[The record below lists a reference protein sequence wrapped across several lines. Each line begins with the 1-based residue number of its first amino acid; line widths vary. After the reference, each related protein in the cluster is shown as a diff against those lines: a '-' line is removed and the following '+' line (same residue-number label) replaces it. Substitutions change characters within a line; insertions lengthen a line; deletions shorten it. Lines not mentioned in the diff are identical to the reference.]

1 MVEAVP
7 DLKILTKLVAVI
19 AICGL
24 AQGCVST
31 SYHNMGKGKAASQ
44 INERMVSFWV
54 NDRVFSRMYSCVFVV
69 PAKETAFGVLQ
80 VAERSLQR
88 HLYEKFDRVIPGHS
102 VKRIARRKLIE
113 IGNTRGIRRFGE
125 KMNCPVTASIQV
137 RELKNDFMVFY
148 ARKSLKLEV
157 SLKDAKTNELLWQA
171 SHNAGRGDGALPLSP
186 LSAVSSVIR
195 ASRLSGDGEQFASIV
210 DDAVRR
216 MARTLPSFRL
226 DHLEASPPTRLNR
239 G

>member
-1 MVEAVP
+1 MF
-7 DLKILTKLVAVI
+7 DLFALAKVVAVT

-24 AQGCVST
+24 VQGCVKT
-31 SYHNMGKGKAASQ
+31 SYHTIGKGEVPSQ
-44 INERMVSFWV
+44 INERRVSFWV
-54 NDRVFSRMYSCVFVV
+54 NDRVFNRMYSCVFVV
-69 PAKETAFGVLQ
+69 PAKETTSGVLQ
-80 VAERSLQR
+80 AAERSLQR
-88 HLYEKFDRVIPGHS
+88 HLYEKFDRVIPNHS
-102 VKRIARRKLIE
+102 VKRIARWKLIE
-113 IGNTRGIRRFGE
+113 IGNTMGIRRFGE
-125 KMNCPVTASIQV
+125 KLNCPVSASIQV
-137 RELKNDFMVFY
+137 RGVRDDFMVFY

-210 DDAVRR
+210 DDAIRR

-226 DHLEASPPTRLNR
+226 DHLEASPPSRLNR